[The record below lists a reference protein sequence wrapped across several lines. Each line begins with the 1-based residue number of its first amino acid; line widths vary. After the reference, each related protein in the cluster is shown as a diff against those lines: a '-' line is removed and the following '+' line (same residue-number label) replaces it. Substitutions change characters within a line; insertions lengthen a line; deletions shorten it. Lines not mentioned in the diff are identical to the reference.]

1 MIFLEK
7 VSESEN
13 FSELKV
19 VEMCVIWYNNNNIA
33 PKGVHMRKRVREI
46 GFDVDAYTARLI
58 GRENVSKLEG
68 AVFEIVKN
76 AYDADANVCCLYYSN
91 TEDRVYIL
99 DNGCGMKEEVLRTHW
114 MTIGNSSKKSS
125 YITKNGRIQTGAKG
139 IGRFALDRMSDQCD
153 MLTISDEGGLEWIVN
168 WRDFDGSKR
177 ISEVKARVYDTDARL
192 LEHVGIER
200 WKNRAMAAEIEKCN
214 FSETGTAF
222 CLAHLH
228 DVWNERTMNSLRNHL
243 ENLLPPDVIQNF
255 HIWFFDDG
263 TSVENALIT
272 SANVESYDYRI
283 DFQVT
288 ADLVD
293 IQITRNEFD
302 FRGEEQE
309 VYTEA
314 GFDELEQ
321 AYLQGKKKEESFTM
335 EEIGEKENV
344 IGDFGG
350 VLYFYKISANKK
362 DQKKF
367 YYKDIAGRAN
377 LAKEFGGI
385 KLYRDQFR
393 VRPYGEYG
401 DNDFDWLELSA
412 RRNRSPAGLGKEKG
426 NWRVGSEQMLGMVL
440 ISRNNSNLEDAA
452 NRNGIQEGIGFS
464 QLKRILLFV
473 IAEFE
478 RDRQSVGRK
487 LARYADKK
495 DQLAAELEKMRQL
508 AEERKKWETEQSARQ
523 QPEKTKNPEIQSSK
537 SNLPPSANPEDVMNL
552 VANME
557 QKQEEELE
565 ELRSENKMLQ
575 TLATTGIITN
585 MFMHEIRTST
595 NNIGLELNAAYEAI
609 EYDNDVEYA
618 LQNILRAIRVKKN
631 FSSWFGITIES
642 IKKDKRKR
650 RKHNIQNMLEQY
662 MNTWND
668 ILDKSGTVLR
678 YECDTD
684 IELSCFEFDIENII
698 SNLIANSLASFDREM
713 DTKLEKREISLEI
726 CRLENGLSIDYQD
739 SGWGLI
745 PKYKKRPELI
755 LEPFESGHYYDGED
769 EDDGT
774 GMGMWIVNRTI
785 SEYNGTI
792 DLDRN
797 RKEETG
803 FYAKIILGGRN
814 V

>member
-1 MIFLEK
+1 
-7 VSESEN
+7 
-13 FSELKV
+13 
-19 VEMCVIWYNNNNIA
+19 
-33 PKGVHMRKRVREI
+33 MRKRVREI
-46 GFDVDAYTARLI
+46 EFDVDAYTARLI

-68 AVFEIVKN
+68 AVLEIVKN
-76 AYDADANVCCLYYSN
+76 AYDADANVCLLYYSN
-91 TEDRVYIL
+91 TENCVYIV

-114 MTIGNSSKKSS
+114 MAIGNSSKKSS
-125 YITKNGRIQTGAKG
+125 YVTKNGRIQTGAKG
-139 IGRFALDRMSDQCD
+139 IGRFALDRMSDECD
-153 MLTISDEGGLEWIVN
+153 MLTISEEGGLEWIVD
-168 WRDFDGSKR
+168 WRDFDGRKR
-177 ISEVKARVYDTDARL
+177 ISEVKAKVYDTDVSL
-192 LEHVGIER
+192 LEHVGICNWR
-200 WKNRAMAAEIEKCN
+200 NQAVVSEIEKCN
-214 FSETGTAF
+214 FSGTGTAF
-222 CLAHLH
+222 RLDRLH
-228 DVWNERTMNSLRNHL
+228 DVWDERTMKRLRNHL

-255 HIWFFDDG
+255 CIWFFDDV
-263 TSVENALIT
+263 TSVEDALIT

-288 ADLVD
+288 GDLVD
-293 IQITRNEFD
+293 IQIIRNEFD

-314 GFDELEQ
+314 GFDEQEQ
-321 AYLQGKKKEESFTM
+321 AYLQGKKKKESFSM
-335 EEIGEKENV
+335 EEIGEKENF
-344 IGDFGG
+344 IGDFQG
-350 VLYFYKISANKK
+350 VLYFYKIDADKK
-362 DQKKF
+362 NRKRF
-367 YYKDIAGRAN
+367 YYKDITGRAN
-377 LAKEFGGI
+377 LAKKFGGI

-412 RRNRSPAGLGKEKG
+412 RRNRSPAGLGKEHG
-426 NWRVGSEQMLGMVL
+426 NWRVGSEQMLGTVS
-440 ISRNNSNLEDAA
+440 ISRENTNLEDAA
-452 NRNGIQEGIGFS
+452 NRNGIQEGKGFS

-473 IAEFE
+473 ISEFE

-495 DQLAAELEKMRQL
+495 DHLAAELDSMRQL
-508 AEERKKWETEQSARQ
+508 AEKRKEWEAEQLAGQ
-523 QPEKTKNPEIQSSK
+523 QQEKTKEDKKKPLESS
-537 SNLPPSANPEDVMNL
+537 LPPSANPKDVMNL
-552 VANME
+552 VANIE

-565 ELRSENKMLQ
+565 ELRNENKMLQ

-609 EYDNDVEYA
+609 EYDNDVAYA
-618 LQNILRAIRVKKN
+618 LQNIVRAIGVKKN
-631 FSSWFGITIES
+631 FASWFGITIES

-650 RKHNIQNMLEQY
+650 RKHNIRTMLEQY

-668 ILDKSGTVLR
+668 ILYKSGTELI
-678 YECDTD
+678 YKCDSD
-684 IELSCFEFDIENII
+684 IELWCFEFDIENII
-698 SNLIANSLASFDREM
+698 SNLIANSLASFDQEM
-713 DTKLEKREISLEI
+713 DRRLEKREISLDI
-726 CRLENGLSIDYQD
+726 YKLGNGLSMDYRD

-755 LEPFESGHYYDGED
+755 LEPFESGHHFDGED

-792 DLDRN
+792 DLSENQRT
-797 RKEETG
+797 ETG
-803 FYAKIILGGRN
+803 FYTKIILGGRN

>member
-1 MIFLEK
+1 
-7 VSESEN
+7 
-13 FSELKV
+13 
-19 VEMCVIWYNNNNIA
+19 
-33 PKGVHMRKRVREI
+33 MRKRVREI
-46 GFDVDAYTARLI
+46 EFDVDAYTARLI

-68 AVFEIVKN
+68 AVLEIVKN

-91 TEDRVYIL
+91 TENCVYIV

-125 YITKNGRIQTGAKG
+125 YVTKNGRIQTGAKG
-139 IGRFALDRMSDQCD
+139 IGRFALDRMSDECD
-153 MLTISDEGGLEWIVN
+153 MLTISEEGGLEWIVD

-177 ISEVKARVYDTDARL
+177 ISEVKAKVYDTDVSL
-192 LEHVGIER
+192 LEHVGIGSWR
-200 WKNRAMAAEIEKCN
+200 NRVVVSEIEKHN
-214 FSETGTAF
+214 FSGTGTAF
-222 CLAHLH
+222 RLDHLH
-228 DVWNERTMNSLRNHL
+228 DVWDERTMKRLRNHL

-255 HIWFFDDG
+255 CIWFFDDA
-263 TSVENALIT
+263 TSVEEALIT
-272 SANVESYDYRI
+272 STNVESYDYRI

-288 ADLVD
+288 GNLVD
-293 IQITRNEFD
+293 IQIIRNEFD

-314 GFDELEQ
+314 GFDEQEQ
-321 AYLQGKKKEESFTM
+321 AYLQGEKKKESFNM
-335 EEIGEKENV
+335 EEIGEKENY
-344 IGDFGG
+344 IGDFEG
-350 VLYFYKISANKK
+350 VLYFYKIIANKK
-362 DQKKF
+362 ERERF
-367 YYKDIAGRAN
+367 YSKDITGRAN
-377 LAKEFGGI
+377 LAKKFGGI

-412 RRNRSPAGLGKEKG
+412 RRNRSPAGLGKENG
-426 NWRVGSEQMLGMVL
+426 NWRVGSEQMLGTVS
-440 ISRNNSNLEDAA
+440 ISRENTNLEDAA
-452 NRNGIQEGIGFS
+452 NRNGIQEGKGLS

-473 IAEFE
+473 ISEFE

-495 DQLAAELEKMRQL
+495 DQLAADLERMRQL
-508 AEERKKWETEQSARQ
+508 AEERKRWEEEEAVRKRQEKPKEAKEQ
-523 QPEKTKNPEIQSSK
+523 PSK
-537 SNLPPSANPEDVMNL
+537 QNLPPSANPKDVVKL
-552 VANME
+552 VTNME

-565 ELRSENKMLQ
+565 ELRNENKMLQ

-609 EYDNDVEYA
+609 EYDNDVAYA

-631 FSSWFGITIES
+631 FASWFGITIES

-650 RKHNIQNMLEQY
+650 RKHNIRTMLEQY

-668 ILDKSGTVLR
+668 ILNKSGTDLI
-678 YECDTD
+678 YECDSD
-684 IELSCFEFDIENII
+684 IELWCFEFDIENII
-698 SNLIANSLASFDREM
+698 SNLIANSLASFDQEM
-713 DTKLEKREISLEI
+713 DRKLEKREINLNI
-726 CRLENGLSIDYQD
+726 YGFKTGLSMDYKD

-755 LEPFESGHYYDGED
+755 LEPFESGLHFDGED

-785 SEYNGTI
+785 SEYNGVI
-792 DLDRN
+792 DLSENQRT
-797 RKEETG
+797 ETG

>member
-1 MIFLEK
+1 
-7 VSESEN
+7 
-13 FSELKV
+13 
-19 VEMCVIWYNNNNIA
+19 
-33 PKGVHMRKRVREI
+33 MRKRAREI
-46 GFDVDAYTARLI
+46 EFDVDAYTARLI

-68 AVFEIVKN
+68 AVLEIVKN

-91 TEDRVYIL
+91 TEERIYIV

-114 MTIGNSSKKSS
+114 MTIGNSSKKDS
-125 YITKNGRIQTGAKG
+125 YVTKKGRIQTGAKG

-153 MLTISDEGGLEWIVN
+153 MLTISEEGGLEWVVD

-177 ISEVKARVYDTDARL
+177 ISEVKARVYDTDESL
-192 LEHVGIER
+192 LEHVGIEN
-200 WKNRAMAAEIEKCN
+200 WKNRAVASEIKKYN
-214 FSETGTAF
+214 FEGTGTTF
-222 CLAHLH
+222 RLDYLH
-228 DVWNERTMNSLRNHL
+228 DVWDERTMNRLRNHL
-243 ENLLPPDVIQNF
+243 ENLLPPDVTEVFN
-255 HIWFFDDG
+255 IWFFDDS

-288 ADLVD
+288 ANLLD
-293 IQITRNEFD
+293 IQIIRNEFD

-309 VYTEA
+309 VYAEA
-314 GFDELEQ
+314 GFDKQEQ
-321 AYLQGKKKEESFTM
+321 AYLRGEKKEESFTM
-335 EEIGEKENV
+335 EEIREKENV
-344 IGDFGG
+344 IGNFGG
-350 VLYFYKISANKK
+350 VLYFYKIGANKK
-362 DQKKF
+362 DKERF
-367 YYKDIAGRAN
+367 YYKDITGRAN
-377 LAKEFGGI
+377 LAKKFGGI
-385 KLYRDQFR
+385 KIYRDQFR

-412 RRNRSPAGLGKEKG
+412 RRNRSPAGLGKEHG
-426 NWRVGSEQMLGMVL
+426 NWRVGSEQILGTVS
-440 ISRNNSNLEDAA
+440 ISRKNSNLEDEA

-464 QLKRILLFV
+464 QLKRIILFV
-473 IAEFE
+473 ISEFE

-495 DQLAAELEKMRQL
+495 DQLAAELEKMREL
-508 AEERKKWETEQSARQ
+508 AEERKKWEAEQSNGQ
-523 QPEKTKNPEIQSSK
+523 QQEKTRKEEEHPLK
-537 SNLPPSANPEDVMNL
+537 MNLPPSANPEDVMKL
-552 VANME
+552 VVNME
-557 QKQEEELE
+557 QKQEEELQ
-565 ELRSENKMLQ
+565 ELRNENKMLQ

-609 EYDNDVEYA
+609 EYDHDVEYA

-631 FSSWFGITIES
+631 FASWFGITIES

-650 RKHNIQNMLEQY
+650 KRHNIRTMLEQY
-662 MNTWND
+662 MNTWGD
-668 ILDKSGTVLR
+668 ILDKSDTVLI
-678 YECDTD
+678 YECDLD
-684 IELSCFEFDIENII
+684 IELWCFEFDIENII

-713 DTKLEKREISLEI
+713 DRRLEKREIQLKI
-726 CRLENGLSIDYQD
+726 FKFGDGLSMDYRD

-755 LEPFESGHYYDGED
+755 LEPFESGHHFGGED

-792 DLDRN
+792 DLSKN
-797 RKEETG
+797 QKTETG
-803 FYAKIILGGRN
+803 FYATIILGG
-814 V
+814 

>member
-1 MIFLEK
+1 
-7 VSESEN
+7 
-13 FSELKV
+13 V
-19 VEMCVIWYNNNNIA
+19 VWYNNSNIGA
-33 PKGVHMRKRVREI
+33 KGVPMRKRVREI
-46 GFDVDAYTARLI
+46 EFDVDAYTARLI

-68 AVFEIVKN
+68 AVLEIVKN
-76 AYDADANVCCLYYSN
+76 AYDADASICCLCYSN
-91 TEDRVYIL
+91 MEECVYIL
-99 DNGCGMKEEVLRTHW
+99 DNGCGMREEVLRTHW
-114 MTIGNSSKKSS
+114 MTIGNSSKKDF
-125 YITKNGRIQTGAKG
+125 YVTKNGRIQTGAKG
-139 IGRFALDRMSDQCD
+139 IGRFALDRMSDECD
-153 MLTISDEGGLEWIVN
+153 MLTISEEGGLEWIVD
-168 WRDFDGSKR
+168 WREFDGNKR
-177 ISEVKARVYDTDARL
+177 ISEVKARVYDTDMRL
-192 LEHVGIER
+192 LEHVKIGS
-200 WKNRAMAAEIEKCN
+200 WKNRAVAAEIEKYN
-214 FSETGTAF
+214 FSGTGTAF
-222 CLAHLH
+222 RLDHLH
-228 DVWNERTMNSLRNHL
+228 DVWDEKTMVRLRNHL
-243 ENLLPPDVIQNF
+243 ENLLPPDVVQNF
-255 HIWFFDDG
+255 HIWFFNDT
-263 TSVENALIT
+263 TSVEEALII

-283 DFQVT
+283 DFQVIGNI
-288 ADLVD
+288 VD
-293 IQITRNEFD
+293 IQIICNEFD

-309 VYTEA
+309 IYAEA
-314 GFDELEQ
+314 GFDEQEQ
-321 AYLQGKKKEESFTM
+321 AYLQGEKKKKSFTM
-335 EEIGEKENV
+335 EEIGEKENF
-344 IGDFGG
+344 IGDFEGT
-350 VLYFYKISANKK
+350 LYFYKISANKK
-362 DQKKF
+362 DQKRF
-367 YYKDIAGRAN
+367 YYKDITGRAN
-377 LAKEFGGI
+377 LAKKFGGI

-412 RRNRSPAGLGKEKG
+412 RRNRSPAGLGKEHG
-426 NWRVGSEQMLGMVL
+426 NWRVGSEQMLGTVS
-440 ISRNNSNLEDAA
+440 ISRKNSNLEDAA

-478 RDRQSVGRK
+478 RDRQFVGRK

-495 DQLAAELEKMRQL
+495 DQLAAEVEKMRQL
-508 AEERKKWETEQSARQ
+508 AEERKKWEAEQSARQ
-523 QPEKTKNPEIQSSK
+523 QPEQTNKIKEQPSK
-537 SNLPPSANPEDVMNL
+537 SSLPPSANPEDVMSL

-565 ELRSENKMLQ
+565 ELRNENKMLQ

-609 EYDNDVEYA
+609 EYDNDMEYA

-631 FSSWFGITIES
+631 FASWFGITIES
-642 IKKDKRKR
+642 IKKDKRR
-650 RKHNIQNMLEQY
+650 RKRHNIQTMLEQY

-668 ILDKSGTVLR
+668 ILDKSGTVLI
-678 YECDTD
+678 YECDSD
-684 IELSCFEFDIENII
+684 IELWCFEFDIENII

-713 DTKLEKREISLEI
+713 DRRLEQREISLKI
-726 CRLENGLSIDYQD
+726 FRLGTGLCMDYQD

-755 LEPFESGHYYDGED
+755 LEPFESGHHFDGGD

-792 DLDRN
+792 DLSENQRT
-797 RKEETG
+797 ETG